1 MRELRQSLLTV
12 LPVCGFALFFGAHV
26 AEDLSLIGATVAS
39 VLASASVVFF
49 LAAMIVAFLR
59 ERPVAAPVLDAPGP
73 PPRVLARDVLN
84 DPGLAMTLPQ
94 RIEAA
99 IALSKMEFRTL
110 GILSI
115 RIGET
120 DDLTK
125 AVTAVRESLRATD
138 RAIVAT
144 EEILVCLPMIVVR
157 SDLDAIA
164 ARLSR
169 IVARTWEGVTQ
180 APEGAVPAIDIGIA
194 MSPIDGLRATQLI
207 EAAQANACK
216 VRALRLGRP
225 ATRRSAGHAPVTPR
239 LKPAHLAVR

>member
-26 AEDLSLIGATVAS
+26 AEDLALIGPTVAS
-39 VLASASVVFF
+39 AIASASVVFF

-59 ERPVAAPVLDAPGP
+59 DRPAAAPVLDAPGP
-73 PPRVLARDVLN
+73 PPRILKRDVLN

-99 IALSKMEFRTL
+99 IALSRTEFRTL

-115 RIGET
+115 RIGESG
-120 DDLTK
+120 DLAK
-125 AVTAVRESLRATD
+125 AATAVRKSLRATD
-138 RAIVAT
+138 RAIVAAD
-144 EEILVCLPMIVVR
+144 EILVCLPMIVVR

-169 IVARTWEGVTQ
+169 IVARTWEGVTH
-180 APEGAVPAIDIGIA
+180 APEGAAPAIDIGIA
-194 MSPIDGLRATQLI
+194 MYPIDGFRAMQLI
-207 EAAQANACK
+207 EAAQANARK
-216 VRALRLGRP
+216 LQALRLERP
-225 ATRRSAGHAPVTPR
+225 AARRSAGPVPAAPN
-239 LKPAHLAVR
+239 LKPVRLAAR